1 MKENCLRAYNKKNQK
16 VLESWKMVNNVKE
29 ERSTIYSIK
38 LMRLK
43 LVLYCIQL
51 TINKILAHILWPQA

>member
-1 MKENCLRAYNKKNQK
+1 
-16 VLESWKMVNNVKE
+16 MVNNVKE